1 KVQNNGTLY
10 IHVYITK
17 RGRFPDPLHSK
28 FNRLAVVNRSMLL
41 TVFRKKRVH
50 KTVNLLTGKA
60 DANPDIVDVVS
71 LDVK

>member
-1 KVQNNGTLY
+1 MGTCSIFSL
-10 IHVYITK
+10 V
-17 RGRFPDPLHSK
+17 
-28 FNRLAVVNRSMLL
+28 L

-71 LDVK
+71 LDVKYLTVNE

>member
-1 KVQNNGTLY
+1 MGT
-10 IHVYITK
+10 
-17 RGRFPDPLHSK
+17 
-28 FNRLAVVNRSMLL
+28 RSIFSLVL